1 MKNNKIIY
9 ITLLFLISVF
19 FGFTIDEDK
28 TTPIALI
35 KKVIK
40 DVSYK
45 SIDASDWEAAKT
57 GVPLKSGEQIKTGVK
72 SLALV
77 LFTDGT
83 GLLRVRE
90 NSTMYIYG
98 KKVDNTI
105 NKNTFIENGL
115 IGFDVNKQDIE
126 EFKFTTPTAV
136 AAIRGTAGY
145 IEVGKDSSTTI
156 VCDHGKIEIESLIG
170 TKAKATVEGGSAI
183 TVDSKGKIAKG
194 IISSIEKAKL
204 NKSKKTE
211 VKKIKIETEEGIIEL
226 EFYPEEN

>member
-1 MKNNKIIY
+1 MKLTKIIN
-9 ITLLFLISVF
+9 IFLLTVISVS
-19 FGFTIDEDK
+19 FGFVVDNNED
-28 TTPIALI
+28 TPIALI
-35 KKVIK
+35 KKIVK
-40 DVSYK
+40 DVTYK
-45 SIDASDWEAAKT
+45 SIDASDWAVAKT
-57 GVPLKSGEQIKTGVK
+57 GEPLKSGEQIKTGSK

-83 GLLRVRE
+83 GLLRIRE

-98 KKVDNTI
+98 EKNDKTI
-105 NKNTFIENGL
+105 NKNTFIEKGL

-145 IEVGKDSSTTI
+145 IEVGKDSSTTV
-156 VCDHGKIEIESLIG
+156 VCDHGKIEVESLIG
-170 TKAKATVEGGSAI
+170 SKAKTTVEGGNAINISA
-183 TVDSKGKIAKG
+183 KGKIVKG
-194 IISSIEKAKL
+194 AISAIEKAKF
-204 NKSKKTE
+204 NKSTKSE